1 LGLIVSKLQVLDEIR
16 NIAFVTHTRAP
27 SPPAFNTH
35 MMFAHATQTRQTHKQ
50 TANLFRLQLVD
61 EHTISSPVGR

>member
-1 LGLIVSKLQVLDEIR
+1 MIDSKAQVLDENR
-16 NIAFVTHTRAP
+16 NIAFVTHTRTP
-27 SPPAFNTH
+27 LPPPAFNTH

-50 TANLFRLQLVD
+50 AANLFRLQLVD